1 MLVEAFAGIGFPV
14 GFPAADAPIHYHLFL
29 PMKSLTIPMF
39 VLLGL
44 GSAAAQTVA
53 KPGTVSPVLFES
65 TITTQNAP
73 TVVNLPGGGG
83 TRTVQTTS
91 AVRYINR
98 DILEAMR
105 IASLLDGTLTGWTLS
120 RLANPAGVGNLYATK
135 AGKAAVAV
143 PANLLTQPVVEGS
156 ATLGSIVTPST
167 GAPKPNLSRRA
178 YVTLNIRN
186 GASSGFGIQT
196 LKWSTFR
203 SGSTSTV
210 VTTQTD
216 NFSLSGKSGI
226 GTGIISGSFR
236 TVSPKPADLS
246 TLLPGA
252 AVP

>member
-1 MLVEAFAGIGFPV
+1 MLFEPSAAAGFPV
-14 GFPAADAPIHYHLFL
+14 GCPGAGFPINDNLIQ
-29 PMKSLTIPMF
+29 PMKFLTIPLF
-39 VLLGL
+39 ALLGL
-44 GSAAAQTVA
+44 ATAPGQTVP
-53 KPGTVSPVLFES
+53 KPGTISPVLFES

-73 TVVNLPGGGG
+73 AVVNLPGGGG
-83 TRTVQTTS
+83 TRSTLTTS

-156 ATLGSIVTPST
+156 ASTGSIVTPTT
-167 GAPKPNLSRRA
+167 GTPKPNVSRRA

-203 SGSTSTV
+203 SGTTNTV
-210 VTTQTD
+210 VTLQTD
-216 NFSLSGKSGI
+216 NFNVNGKSGT
-226 GTGIISGSFR
+226 GTGIIAGSYR
-236 TVSPKPADLS
+236 TQAPKPADLAP
-246 TLLPGA
+246 LLPGT

>member
-1 MLVEAFAGIGFPV
+1 
-14 GFPAADAPIHYHLFL
+14 
-29 PMKSLTIPMF
+29 MKSLTLPLF
-39 VLLGL
+39 AVLGL
-44 GSAAAQTVA
+44 ASAFGQTVP
-53 KPGTVSPVLFES
+53 KPGTIAPVLFES

-73 TVVNLPGGGG
+73 SVVNLPGGGG
-83 TRTVQTTS
+83 TRATQTTS

-120 RLANPAGVGNLYATK
+120 RLADPAGTGNLYATK

-156 ATLGSIVTPST
+156 ATTGSIVTPTT
-167 GAPKPNLSRRA
+167 GTPKPNLSRRV

-196 LKWSTFR
+196 LKWANFR
-203 SGSTSTV
+203 SGSTTTV

-216 NFSLSGKSGI
+216 NFSVNGKSGT
-226 GTGIISGSFR
+226 GTGIIAGSYR
-236 TVSPKPADLS
+236 TQAPKPADLS
-246 TLLPGA
+246 ALLPGA

>member
-1 MLVEAFAGIGFPV
+1 
-14 GFPAADAPIHYHLFL
+14 
-29 PMKSLTIPMF
+29 MKSLTIPLF

-44 GSAAAQTVA
+44 GSASAQTVA

-73 TVVNLPGGGG
+73 TVVNLPNGGG
-83 TRTVQTTS
+83 TRSTLTTS

-156 ATLGSIVTPST
+156 AATGSIVTPTT
-167 GAPKPNLSRRA
+167 GTPKPNLSRRV

-216 NFSLSGKSGI
+216 NFSVSGKSGT

-236 TVSPKPADLS
+236 TVSPKPSDLS
-246 TLLPGA
+246 SLLPGS